1 MRSNPH
7 TTDKLKKITAVLRGA
22 KNLLIVLQNY
32 PDPDAVASGMG
43 IRRIANS
50 LGVSCSIAHGGMIGR
65 AENRALVEYLDLNL
79 RRIDE
84 MNLGQFDRVALVDTQ
99 PATGNND
106 WPERLEPDIVIDH
119 HPIQRA
125 SRSVAF
131 TDIRSRYGATATI
144 VTEYLRASHIVPEP
158 PLATALL
165 YGIVSDTQDL
175 GREAR
180 RPDFEAHL
188 WLSER
193 ANLKMLADIRYS
205 PLAPDYFNLL
215 HHALENAR
223 RYGNALIS
231 SITTRHN
238 PDMVGEVADLLV
250 RREGI
255 RYCLCIADHG
265 DRFLLSMRSRNT
277 DEDMGVLMRNVV
289 KGLGGGGGHHTFAGA
304 QILSAGKSDAQK
316 KKMLATIRRRL
327 LDELGLEGK
336 RGARIVGGE

>member
-7 TTDKLKKITAVLRGA
+7 TIEKLKKFKAVLRGA
-22 KNLLIVLQNY
+22 KNLLIVLQNH

-65 AENRALVEYLDLNL
+65 AENRALVDYLDLNL

-84 MNLGQFDRVALVDTQ
+84 VNLPRFDRVALVDTQ
-99 PATGNND
+99 PATGNNA
-106 WPERLEPDIVIDH
+106 WPETLKPDIVIDH
-119 HPIQRA
+119 HPIQTA
-125 SRSVAF
+125 SRKVAF
-131 TDIRSRYGATATI
+131 TDIRSAYGATATI
-144 VTEYLRASHIVPEP
+144 VAEYIRSSHIVPEP

-165 YGIVSDTQDL
+165 YGIISDTQDL

-205 PLAPDYFNLL
+205 PLASEYFNLL

-223 RYGNALIS
+223 RYGDVLVS

-255 RYCLCIADHG
+255 HYCLCIADHG
-265 DRFLLSMRSRNT
+265 DRLLLSMRSRNS
-277 DEDMGVLMRNVV
+277 DCDMGVLMRKVV
-289 KGLGGGGGHHTFAGA
+289 KGLGAGGGHHTFAGA
-304 QILSAGKSDAQK
+304 QVLCEGKSDAQK
-316 KKMLATIRRRL
+316 KKLLTTIRDGL
-327 LDELGLEGK
+327 LGELGLEGK
-336 RGARIVGGE
+336 RGARIVGG